1 MAVINHSITSKNE
14 IMKKTLHILGFAL
27 LVAGLMVTFTSCG
40 SKKSQDKETLVLG
53 STVDTSGLAEFQD
66 WKRVNETKK
75 ASDYYMQGYKDAVA
89 TAAVAKP
96 AATKTRV
103 IYKRAATPAPAPV
116 AQTVRKKGW
125 SKAAKGTAIGTAS
138 GALAGAL
145 INKKNRLA
153 GGIIGGLLGAGGGY
167 LIGHGMDKK
176 DGRY

>member
-1 MAVINHSITSKNE
+1 
-14 IMKKTLHILGFAL
+14 MKKTLHILGFVL
-27 LVAGLMVTFTSCG
+27 LIAGLMITFTSCD
-40 SKKSQDKETLVLG
+40 SKKSQDKDTMVL
-53 STVDTSGLAEFQD
+53 SATADTAGLAEFQD
-66 WKRVNETKK
+66 WKRMNETKS
-75 ASDYYMQGYKDAVA
+75 ATEYYMQGYKDAVA

-116 AQTVRKKGW
+116 AQTVKKKGW
-125 SKAAKGTAIGTAS
+125 SKAAKGTAIGTAT

-145 INKKNRLA
+145 INKKNRVA

-167 LIGHGMDKK
+167 LIGHGIDKK